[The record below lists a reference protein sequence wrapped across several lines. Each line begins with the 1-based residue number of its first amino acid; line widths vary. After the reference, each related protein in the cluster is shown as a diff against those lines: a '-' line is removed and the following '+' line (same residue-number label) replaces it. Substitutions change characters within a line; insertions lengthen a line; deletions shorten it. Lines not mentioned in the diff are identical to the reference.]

1 MKVTNVERRTHVLT
15 RVSVALMVL
24 VLASACFAHS
34 EPFSLDVMSFNIRY
48 GTANDGEDAWEHR
61 RDLVITMLR
70 KCAPDLIG
78 MQECLD
84 FQADYVVEKLP
95 EYRWFGMGREADAT
109 GERMA
114 VLYKWQQLSPIEVTN
129 FWLSETPDVPGSRSW
144 DAACSRMVTAAR
156 FYHHQTR
163 QSLTFCNTHLD
174 HVSESARQKG
184 SEVLLNYIKSIDPAL
199 PVVVTGDFNSNAG
212 RSAAWST
219 LVQGD
224 IRDAW
229 LVADAT
235 AGPTATFNAFKPVKL
250 DVDSRIDWILVRGP
264 IAVARCETV
273 VYGEDGHYASDHFAV
288 TARLNITP

>member
-1 MKVTNVERRTHVLT
+1 VFI
-15 RVSVALMVL
+15 RVSMTLMM
-24 VLASACFAHS
+24 LASAGFAHS
-34 EPFSLDVMSFNIRY
+34 EPFSLDVMSFNIRF
-48 GTANDGEDAWEHR
+48 GTANDGENSWEHR
-61 RDLVITMLR
+61 RDLVVTMLR
-70 KCAPDLIG
+70 ERAPDLVG

-84 FQADYVVEKLP
+84 FQADYIVEKLP

-114 VLYKWQQLSPIEVTN
+114 VFYKWQQFSPIEVKN

-163 QSLTFCNTHLD
+163 QYLTFCNTHLD
-174 HVSESARQKG
+174 HVSEAARQKG
-184 SEVLLNYIKSIDPAL
+184 AEVLLKYIASIDPAL
-199 PVVVTGDFNSNAG
+199 PVVVTGDFNSDAV
-212 RSAAWST
+212 RSAAWTT

-229 LVADAT
+229 LVAGAT
-235 AGPTATFNAFKPVKL
+235 AGPTVTFNAFKPL
-250 DVDSRIDWILVRGP
+250 QPGDDSRIDWILVRGP
-264 IAVARCETV
+264 IAVERCETV

-288 TARLNITP
+288 TAHLNVTP